1 MPWKA
6 PYRPR
11 NDSGVTQNYPDGVV
25 TVCSVADS
33 AAPGYRPKA
42 ALRPTIT
49 LRYEERRLG
58 IQRYYEGKQN
68 QAQIE
73 RVIRV
78 PRAGGVSSQ
87 DVAVTEDGAQY
98 RIDMV
103 QAVTDVYPPSV
114 DLTLARIDQKYE
126 VSHDVV

>member
-1 MPWKA
+1 MAWKT

-11 NDSGVTQNYPDGVV
+11 RDGSVTQVYPDGVV
-25 TVCSVADS
+25 TVCSLADA
-33 AAPGYRPKA
+33 AAPGYRPKT
-42 ALRPTIT
+42 ALRPVIT

-78 PRAGGVSSQ
+78 PRAGSVSSQ
-87 DVAVTEDGAQY
+87 DVAITEDGEQY
-98 RIDMV
+98 RIDLV
-103 QAVTDVYPPSV
+103 QVVTDVYPPSV
-114 DLTLARIDQKYE
+114 DLTLARITQKYE
-126 VSHDVV
+126 VAHDVV